1 MDFNTVM
8 QGALTLGMGAL
19 IWFIKRAIST
29 WDTAIAKLD
38 EKMAGAIEKQD
49 QRISAI
55 ECKSNEKVDKLQEQ
69 LHNLQKDM
77 PLVYTTREDF
87 ILTMNRVEDKLNR
100 ILYRNGGNGN
110 E

>member
-8 QGALTLGMGAL
+8 QGALGLGMAAL
-19 IWFIKRAIST
+19 LWFIKRAVST
-29 WDTAIAKLD
+29 WDTSIAKLD
-38 EKMAGAIEKQD
+38 EKMTAAIDKQD
-49 QRISAI
+49 KRMSAV
-55 ECKSNEKVDKLQEQ
+55 EQKSDERVEKLQEQ